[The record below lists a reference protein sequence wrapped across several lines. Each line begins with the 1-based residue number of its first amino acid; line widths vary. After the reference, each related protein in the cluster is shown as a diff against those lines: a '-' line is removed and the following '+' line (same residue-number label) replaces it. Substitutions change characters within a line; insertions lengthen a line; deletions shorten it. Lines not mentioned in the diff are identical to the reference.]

1 MTAPD
6 HVTSQDSTTAG
17 PVRILAVCTGNVCRS
32 PYAAV
37 LLRHGLEEVR
47 PGAFEVT
54 SAGTQALVGRPIDE
68 GSAARLAALGLADA
82 EFRARLATSRVL
94 RDQAL
99 VLVMTSAHKEGV
111 LEESPQAF
119 RRTFTIREFAH
130 ALDDIGERHDWAA
143 LLRAAGA
150 EDVVSRWR
158 ELPALIGANWRRPRA
173 LDRDVVDPFKR
184 EDAVFER
191 MREQLEPAVRTI
203 TTWERQFPR

>member
-1 MTAPD
+1 MP
-6 HVTSQDSTTAG
+6 
-17 PVRILAVCTGNVCRS
+17 L

-99 VLVMTSAHKEGV
+99 VLVMTSAHKERV

-119 RRTFTIREFAH
+119 RRTFTILEFAH
-130 ALDDIGERHDWAA
+130 ALDDIGERQTGPRFSPRRVRRTSC
-143 LLRAAGA
+143 RAGG
-150 EDVVSRWR
+150 SS
-158 ELPALIGANWRRPRA
+158 PP
-173 LDRDVVDPFKR
+173 
-184 EDAVFER
+184 
-191 MREQLEPAVRTI
+191 
-203 TTWERQFPR
+203 